1 MTAPRPADAVP
12 ADGAPPRVPTTTP
25 APASRPA
32 PADPWP
38 APAAAGPVRGTVR
51 LPGSKSLT
59 NRLLVLAAVADGPCV
74 LHGAL
79 ASRDT
84 ALMRGALEALGAR
97 CEDRPDGVLVV
108 TPLPVGEP
116 LAEEAHVDC
125 GLAGTVMRFVPALA
139 ALRPGVVVVD
149 GDPGARV
156 RPMAPLL
163 AGLEQTGTRVEP
175 LGEPGLLPVRLTTG
189 TALGDEAAVDASDS
203 SQFLSGLLLSAARRP
218 GGLTLRHTGERV
230 PSPEHVAMTVAFL
243 REHGVRVDEPAPGV
257 WRVHPGPVPAF
268 EAHVEPDL
276 SNAGPFLAAAA
287 VTGGEV
293 SVPDWPARTTQI
305 GDRWREIL
313 PAFGADV
320 AFSPAPGDPSRG
332 TLTVTGGVDGEG
344 RPRVSGAGDVADT
357 AELAPTAAALALL
370 AEGPTR
376 LSGIGHLRGHET
388 DRLAAL
394 AAEAARFGV
403 DVVEGADALDFP
415 GTAAG
420 GAPAAA
426 EARTYEDHRMATF
439 AAVVG
444 LRAPGT
450 RVRDVATT
458 AKTMPDFP
466 ALWEGLVAPPAAAA
480 DRGAD
485 A

>member
-1 MTAPRPADAVP
+1 MTAHRTPR
-12 ADGAPPRVPTTTP
+12 TTP
-25 APASRPA
+25 AAASRPA

-97 CEDRPDGVLVV
+97 CEDRADGALMV

-116 LAEEAHVDC
+116 LTGEVPVDC

-163 AGLEQTGTRVEP
+163 AGLEQTGTRVEH
-175 LGEPGLLPVRLTTG
+175 LGEPGFLPVRLTTG
-189 TALGDEAAVDASDS
+189 GALGDTAAVDASGS
-203 SQFLSGLLLSAARRP
+203 SQFLSGLLLTAARRP
-218 GGLTLRHTGERV
+218 DGLTVRHTGERV

-243 REHGVRVDEPAPGV
+243 RGHGVRVDEPAPGV

-293 SVPDWPARTTQI
+293 SVPDWPASTTQI
-305 GDRWREIL
+305 GDRWRRIL
-313 PAFGADV
+313 PAFGAEV
-320 AFSPAPGDPSRG
+320 TFSPDPGDPARG
-332 TLTVTGGVDGEG
+332 TLTVTGGVDGGG
-344 RPRVSGAGDVADT
+344 RPRVAGAGEVADT
-357 AELAPTAAALALL
+357 AELAPTVAALALL
-370 AEGPTR
+370 AAGPTR

-403 DVVEGADALDFP
+403 DVAEGPDALDFP

-420 GAPAAA
+420 GAPSAAQVH
-426 EARTYEDHRMATF
+426 TYEDHRMATF

-450 RVRDVATT
+450 TVRDVATT

-466 ALWEGLVAPPAAAA
+466 ALWEGLVAPSAGAA
-480 DRGAD
+480 DRGED